1 MTVIQRS
8 ILISGLK
15 SKLKKVFRTSSGP
28 NDSFS
33 SARLVTQ
40 LTSAA
45 LCASSPVLPSA
56 PSVPAV
62 VKSLIKPL
70 TVPRLQITLV
80 TNNGDVSNNNN
91 DVSDKKMSPISAEEV
106 PSTVSK
112 PTRTKKK
119 K

>member
-1 MTVIQRS
+1 MFF
-8 ILISGLK
+8 LGFK
-15 SKLKKVFRTSSGP
+15 SKLKKVFRTSSTLH
-28 NDSFS
+28 DTFS

-45 LCASSPVLPSA
+45 LCASSPVLPSG
-56 PSVPAV
+56 PTVPPV

-80 TNNGDVSNNNN
+80 ANNGDISNNNN
-91 DVSDKKMSPISAEEV
+91 NVSDFKTPPISADDVSSAV
-106 PSTVSK
+106 PNAV
-112 PTRTKKK
+112 RTKKK